1 MYQTQKPFNSSQYF
15 QSMKF
20 IVSLI
25 SIILLGVNCPHA
37 SAQSVQKKY
46 LHHDETIENP
56 ACDETITDSATNDKL
71 IIQNIAYNY
80 QLFSDNGARIDCCG
94 TLDLS
99 ISFPQNTSILIFE
112 RTRSHLIDPD
122 TSNLKF
128 LIKSEYPVTTNL
140 SIPEIYWGTYFRLCA
155 ILYDGTRICSPIYS
169 INDYIEKTD
178 LDELLKASALEEI
191 GLDKISLHIRNKRLH
206 VNTPM
211 PLNLSI
217 FDLYVEVIFNG
228 DIQQS
233 SEIPLDHIN
242 TPIIIARYR
251 TQNIIKTTKLQ
262 VQ

>member
-1 MYQTQKPFNSSQYF
+1 
-15 QSMKF
+15 MKF

-140 SIPEIYWGTYFRLCA
+140 SIPEIYWGTYFRL
-155 ILYDGTRICSPIYS
+155 YS

-217 FDLYVEVIFNG
+217 FDLYGEVIFNG

>member
-1 MYQTQKPFNSSQYF
+1 
-15 QSMKF
+15 MKF

-155 ILYDGTRICSPIYS
+155 ILYDGTRICSPIYF
-169 INDYIEKTD
+169 
-178 LDELLKASALEEI
+178 EEI

-217 FDLYVEVIFNG
+217 FDLYGEVIFNG

>member
-1 MYQTQKPFNSSQYF
+1 
-15 QSMKF
+15 MKF

-37 SAQSVQKKY
+37 FAQSIQNKY
-46 LHHDETIENP
+46 LRHTETIKNLT
-56 ACDETITDSATNDKL
+56 CNETLTDSANNDKL
-71 IIQNIAYNY
+71 IIHNVAYNY

-99 ISFPQNTSILIFE
+99 ISFPQNTNMLLFE

-122 TSNLKF
+122 TSKLYF
-128 LIKSEYPVTTNL
+128 VAKSQYPVTTNL

-155 ILYDGTRICSPIYS
+155 ILNDGARVYSPVYS
-169 INDYIEKTD
+169 INDYIEKRD
-178 LDELLKASALEEI
+178 LEELLKTSSVEDT
-191 GLDKISLHIRNKRLH
+191 GLDKVTLHIRNKRLH

-217 FDLYVEVIFNG
+217 FDLYGEVIFNG

-233 SEIPLDHIN
+233 TEIPLDHID
-242 TPIIIARYR
+242 TPIIIARYK

-262 VQ
+262 VQW

>member
-1 MYQTQKPFNSSQYF
+1 
-15 QSMKF
+15 
-20 IVSLI
+20 
-25 SIILLGVNCPHA
+25 
-37 SAQSVQKKY
+37 
-46 LHHDETIENP
+46 
-56 ACDETITDSATNDKL
+56 
-71 IIQNIAYNY
+71 
-80 QLFSDNGARIDCCG
+80 
-94 TLDLS
+94 
-99 ISFPQNTSILIFE
+99 
-112 RTRSHLIDPD
+112 
-122 TSNLKF
+122 

-217 FDLYVEVIFNG
+217 FDLYGEVIFNG

>member
-1 MYQTQKPFNSSQYF
+1 
-15 QSMKF
+15 MKF

-169 INDYIEKTD
+169 
-178 LDELLKASALEEI
+178 ALEEI

-206 VNTPM
+206 VNTPK
-211 PLNLSI
+211 LLYLSI
-217 FDLYVEVIFNG
+217 FDIHGKSIFSGN
-228 DIQQS
+228 IQQS
-233 SEIPLDHIN
+233 SVIPLDHLD